1 MSAPIHSAYGM
12 SRVFGGDKIWADPRV
27 QVGFEEWEED
37 IQAPKMLCEEE
48 HIALSGLVCL

>member
-1 MSAPIHSAYGM
+1 MSAPIHSTYGM

-37 IQAPKMLCEEE
+37 IQAPQMLCEEE